1 MYKHLIF
8 DLDDTL
14 LDFKSA
20 EATAIRQ
27 VMAEFG
33 IDPNNENVALYSGI
47 NLNFWKRFEKNEI
60 KREEIFEGRF
70 IELAKNLKIS
80 VDTKKMS
87 ERYFEALSLG
97 GQVFPYTI
105 PLLKYLHKKYT
116 LSAATN
122 GALITQTRRIASSG
136 IEGYFKGGIYI
147 SEAIG
152 LQKPQKEYFEHILTS
167 LGNPPTEEVLIFGD
181 SPSSDILGA
190 NNSGIDC
197 CFVNLR
203 GQTLPQN
210 LKANF
215 VVNSLEEIPI
225 VCGL

>member
-20 EATAIRQ
+20 EASAIKQ

-33 IDPNNENVALYSGI
+33 IDPSDENVELYSGI
-47 NLNFWKRFEKNEI
+47 NLSFWKRFEKGEI
-60 KREEIFEGRF
+60 EREKIFEGRF
-70 IELAKNLKIS
+70 IELAKALEIS
-80 VDTKKMS
+80 IDTKKMR

-97 GQVFPYTI
+97 GQVFPYTV
-105 PLLKYLHKKYT
+105 PLLEYLYEKYT

-122 GALITQTRRIASSG
+122 GALITQKRRIAASG
-136 IEGYFKGGIYI
+136 IEKYFKGGIYI
-147 SEAIG
+147 SEEIG
-152 LQKPQKEYFEHILTS
+152 LQKPQKEYFEHILAA
-167 LGNPPTEEVLIFGD
+167 LGNPPKNQVLVLGD
-181 SPSSDILGA
+181 SLSSDILGA
-190 NNSGIDC
+190 NNISVDC

-203 GQTLPQN
+203 GQTLPEN

>member
-14 LDFKSA
+14 LDFKTA
-20 EATAIRQ
+20 EASAIKQ

-33 IDPNNENVALYSGI
+33 IDPNDENVELYSGI
-47 NLNFWKRFEKNEI
+47 NLSFWKRFEKNEI
-60 KREEIFEGRF
+60 PREEIFEGRF
-70 IELAKNLKIS
+70 IEFAKALKIS
-80 VDTKKMS
+80 IDTRKMS
-87 ERYFEALSLG
+87 QQYFEALSLG

-105 PLLKYLHKKYT
+105 PLLEYLYKKYT

-122 GALITQTRRIASSG
+122 GALITQKRRIAASG
-136 IEGYFKGGIYI
+136 IEKYFKGGIYI
-147 SEAIG
+147 SEEIG
-152 LQKPQKEYFEHILTS
+152 LQKPQKKYFEHILTA
-167 LGNPPTEEVLIFGD
+167 LGNPPKNQVLVLGD
-181 SPSSDILGA
+181 SLSSDILGA
-190 NNSGIDC
+190 NNISVDC

-203 GQTLPQN
+203 GQTLPEN